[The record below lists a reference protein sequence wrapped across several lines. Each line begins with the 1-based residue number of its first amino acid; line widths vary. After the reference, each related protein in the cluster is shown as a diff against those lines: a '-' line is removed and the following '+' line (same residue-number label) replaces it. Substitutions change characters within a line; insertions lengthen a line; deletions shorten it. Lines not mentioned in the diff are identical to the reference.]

1 MTLSDMKPGEQ
12 AIIKKVRGNGPLK
25 RRFMDMGIVEGTKL
39 DYIKVAPL
47 GDPLQIS
54 VKSYE
59 LSIRKEDAANIE
71 VELR

>member
-1 MTLSDMKPGEQ
+1 MTLLDMKPGEQ
-12 AIIKKVRGNGPLK
+12 AIVKKIRGRGPLK

-39 DYIKVAPL
+39 HFIKVAPL

-71 VELR
+71 VEM